1 MKTEIKYGKKLTN
14 KFIKRIFLWTSIYTF
29 IFIILW
35 LLCRSICSSVI
46 WYEGDFFY
54 DILRNIGYSFTTLL
68 IIWLIG
74 FSIIVIKCLYKTL
87 SYVDSIVD
95 ASALLI
101 SDKEEDIVLPEDLLD
116 VEKRMN
122 QIKKQARKNLR
133 LAQENEQ
140 RKNDLIVYLAHDI
153 KTPLTS
159 MIGYLSLLNEIN
171 DMPLKQRVKYINIAL
186 EKSYRLEDLINE
198 LFDISRFNAETI
210 ILSKEELNLTMMLEQ
225 IVDDFYPIL
234 KENNKEITIK
244 SDDKIII
251 YADSDKIARVFGN
264 IIKNAINYSINNDK
278 IEIVA
283 KKGGGIC
290 HLSNLL
296 YYLFLM
302 SPLTVVERHGHKIK
316 SFPNPDKSSL
326 EGIDATISSGWLDLK
341 VKNETN
347 NIYQID
353 ISFDENYMYGKILS
367 DKESTIDYKI
377 VNGNLNYIKE
387 NNKIYEC
394 VEVIR
399 IEIDKKTKK
408 EIKKEKLYDEKVL
421 IKYELPSDVKVEE
434 M

>member
-1 MKTEIKYGKKLTN
+1 MKTEIKYSKKLTN

-46 WYEGDFFY
+46 WYEGDLFY

-74 FSIIVIKCLYKTL
+74 FSIIVIICLYKTL

-122 QIKKQARKNLR
+122 QIKKQARKKLR

-210 ILSKEELNLTMMLEQ
+210 ILSKKELNLTMMLEQ

-234 KENNKEITIK
+234 KENNK
-244 SDDKIII
+244 
-251 YADSDKIARVFGN
+251 
-264 IIKNAINYSINNDK
+264 
-278 IEIVA
+278 
-283 KKGGGIC
+283 
-290 HLSNLL
+290 
-296 YYLFLM
+296 
-302 SPLTVVERHGHKIK
+302 
-316 SFPNPDKSSL
+316 
-326 EGIDATISSGWLDLK
+326 
-341 VKNETN
+341 
-347 NIYQID
+347 
-353 ISFDENYMYGKILS
+353 
-367 DKESTIDYKI
+367 
-377 VNGNLNYIKE
+377 
-387 NNKIYEC
+387 
-394 VEVIR
+394 
-399 IEIDKKTKK
+399 
-408 EIKKEKLYDEKVL
+408 
-421 IKYELPSDVKVEE
+421 
-434 M
+434 